1 METRPDFGVD
11 GAALVATVCR
21 KKKLVA
27 KGLTPHSKRGV
38 VTLLEIVREVVV
50 APL

>member
-21 KKKLVA
+21 EKKLIA
-27 KGLTPHSKRGV
+27 NGLTPDSK
-38 VTLLEIVREVVV
+38 
-50 APL
+50 